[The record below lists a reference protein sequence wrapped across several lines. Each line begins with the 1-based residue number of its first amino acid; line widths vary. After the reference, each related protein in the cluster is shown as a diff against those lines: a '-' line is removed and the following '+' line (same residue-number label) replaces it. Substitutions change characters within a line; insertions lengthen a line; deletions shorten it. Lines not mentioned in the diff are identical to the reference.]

1 MLEHTLIIFL
11 NIRVHLYCVTRRTA
25 TFLLDVS
32 AEAKCLCTATRILT
46 LVASV
51 LKLRLL
57 TVVPA
62 VEELTSYEMAFAN

>member
-11 NIRVHLYCVTRRTA
+11 DIRVHLYCVTRRTA

-46 LVASV
+46 LIASV
-51 LKLRLL
+51 LELRLL
-57 TVVPA
+57 TVISA
-62 VEELTSYEMAFAN
+62 VEELTSNEVTFAN